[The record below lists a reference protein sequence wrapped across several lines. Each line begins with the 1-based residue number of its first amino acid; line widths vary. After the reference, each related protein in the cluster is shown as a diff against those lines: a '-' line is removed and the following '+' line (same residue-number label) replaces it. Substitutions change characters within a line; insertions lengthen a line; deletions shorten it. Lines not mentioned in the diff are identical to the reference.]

1 MSLTGCLNKVEESKV
16 IAKVGSK
23 VYSVDDINDR
33 ISNLDPQL
41 KTYFEKKE
49 NKVRLL
55 DQIIEEEVIY
65 QLAKKDRMQR
75 NKDFKKT
82 LADLKTSN

>member
-1 MSLTGCLNKVEESKV
+1 MSLTGCLNKVEESKA

-75 NKDFKKT
+75 NKDFKK
-82 LADLKTSN
+82 DVG